1 MPRCARA
8 PTSYEK
14 STREIADAV
23 VELRRLRKPNLS
35 EYARLH
41 NLPYQRLHRAF
52 NGGNNRSTRAPTN
65 RKLSNVQEASLVY
78 YLDAVDAVGFG
89 VTKYMVEAQ
98 ANHLL
103 KQAFEDAIDSE
114 PDILDPAEPPVVGQ
128 DWARC
133 WLKRHTKYTRLR
145 SQPIELTRKL
155 AQALEALQRWF
166 TQLKELVDLLGIQEE
181 DLYNMDETGIRIG
194 ISKRQA
200 VYTQH
205 GRDVLVPT
213 SNNRELVSLV
223 ECISASGLAPWAPE
237 VVLAAVRLMEV
248 PRVDLQPAEVYRDN
262 AGAPDDLQDWRTP
275 RTTRVLNN
283 QLTELQQRLWEDYDV
298 DDDLLSAL
306 DTTYKGALAMAQA
319 TQGLA
324 KALQQT
330 KAAEIARAERRE
342 RAVHRRR
349 LNEGGPLYAKDARR
363 MQQERAQ
370 AEEVAMFD
378 TQQTAEQ
385 DAESSEESSV
395 GYSSP
400 LSRFYNDDLLDEHH
414 SNKARDL

>member
-1 MPRCARA
+1 MPRRARA
-8 PTSYEK
+8 PTNYEK
-14 STREIADAV
+14 STREIVDAV

-65 RKLSNVQEASLVY
+65 RKLSDVQEASLVY

-114 PDILDPAEPPVVGQ
+114 PDILD
-128 DWARC
+128 
-133 WLKRHTKYTRLR
+133 L
-145 SQPIELTRKL
+145 
-155 AQALEALQRWF
+155 
-166 TQLKELVDLLGIQEE
+166 
-181 DLYNMDETGIRIG
+181 
-194 ISKRQA
+194 
-200 VYTQH
+200 
-205 GRDVLVPT
+205 
-213 SNNRELVSLV
+213 
-223 ECISASGLAPWAPE
+223 
-237 VVLAAVRLMEV
+237 
-248 PRVDLQPAEVYRDN
+248 
-262 AGAPDDLQDWRTP
+262 
-275 RTTRVLNN
+275 
-283 QLTELQQRLWEDYDV
+283 RLWEDYDV

-363 MQQERAQ
+363 MVIEREQDELIEIQRKLQERNLKSIKRLIAALKLSTIRRLGAAWLGLAARQPYDPYTIYIATRDTTALKVRQQQERAQ

-378 TQQTAEQ
+378 TQQTSGQ

-400 LSRFYNDDLLDEHH
+400 LSRFYNNDLLNEHY
-414 SNKARDL
+414 SNKLRRISGRSLYKQIRWAMMAEYDLAHQGKEPVNLQHMDHCYDYIRQVIMCGADMAVAGEDIQMEAHSLVSHIYVGTGIMFITF